1 MAEKIRVI
9 HYINQFYAGMG
20 GEDTASVGI
29 SVKEEPVGPGLLLK
43 GLLGDNYEIA
53 ATIICGDN
61 HIAENTEE
69 VCGEFLEIVKKYNG
83 QLFVAGPGFNA
94 GRYGLG
100 CGAATAAV
108 TEKLKLPAVTGL
120 YSENPGTDLYK
131 DRAYILQ
138 TENNAAKMRKA
149 MKEIAAFAKRL
160 AEGNFIGDGKKEGFH
175 GSGPA
180 IDIDYTMPASVRG
193 VNMLLDKF
201 YHRNFRTEVMMPN
214 HEDIPLPVLDKPL
227 SEIRLAFVTD
237 GGLVPKGNPDN
248 MVPTNSKYF
257 KKYSFGEAE
266 RLDAAD
272 YEVSHQGYNN
282 AFVLQDPNR
291 LVPVDAAVALKKEGR
306 IGDVLTSY
314 YTTAGVMTPMD
325 VGKKFG
331 EGIAK
336 GLLDNQVDAAILTST

>member
-1 MAEKIRVI
+1 MAEKIKVV

-29 SVKEEPVGPGLLLK
+29 SVKEEPVGPGTLLQK
-43 GLLGDNYEIA
+43 LLGEDYEIV

-61 HIAENTEE
+61 FIAENTEA
-69 VCGEFLEIVKKYNG
+69 VCTEFVDIVKKYEAK
-83 QLFVAGPGFNA
+83 LFVAGPGFNA

-108 TEKLKLPAVTGL
+108 TEKLKIPAVTSL
-120 YSENPGTDLYK
+120 YAENPGTDLYK

-138 TENNAAKMRKA
+138 TENNAAKMRAA
-149 MKEIAAFAKRL
+149 MKNVAAFAKRL
-160 AEGNFIGDGKKEGFH
+160 VEGDFIGDGKKEGYH

-180 IDIDYTMPASVRG
+180 IEIDYTTPAAKRG
-193 VNMLLDKF
+193 VDMLLNK
-201 YHRNFRTEVMMPN
+201 YYKRNFHTEVMMPN
-214 HEDIPLPVLDKPL
+214 HEDIPLPVLQKPIEQAKVAL
-227 SEIRLAFVTD
+227 VTD

-257 KKYSFGEAE
+257 KKYDFGDVTA
-266 RLDAAD
+266 LDPAN

-282 AFVLQDPNR
+282 AFVLEDPNR
-291 LVPVDAAVALKKEGR
+291 LVPVDALVELEKEGK
-306 IGDVLTSY
+306 IGEAYHSY

-336 GLLDNQVDAAILTST
+336 DMLENQVDAVILTST

>member
-1 MAEKIRVI
+1 MSDKIRVV
-9 HYINQFYAGMG
+9 HYINQFYGGYG
-20 GEDTASVGI
+20 GEDTASMGI
-29 SVKEEPVGPGLLLK
+29 VVKETPEGPGLLLK
-43 GLLGDNYEIA
+43 GLLGDDYEIV

-61 HIAENTEE
+61 YIAENTEA
-69 VCGEFLEIVKKYNG
+69 VCAEFVETVKKYNA

-108 TEKLKLPAVTGL
+108 TEQLKIPAVTAL

-138 TENNAAKMRKA
+138 TENNAAKMRAA
-149 MKEIAAFAKRL
+149 MKDVAEFAKRL
-160 AEGNFIGDGKKEGFH
+160 VEGDFIGDGKKEHFH

-180 IDIDYTMPASVRG
+180 IDIDYSIPACTRG
-193 VNMLLDKF
+193 LNMLLDKY
-201 YHRNFRTEVMMPN
+201 YHRNFHTEVMMPN
-214 HEDIPLPVLDKPL
+214 HEDIPLPVLSKPIN
-227 SEIRLAFVTD
+227 EIKLGFVTD

-248 MVPTNSKYF
+248 MVPTNSKY
-257 KKYSFGEAE
+257 YNRYEFGDAE

-282 AFVLQDPNR
+282 AFVLEDPNR
-291 LVPVDAAVALKKEGR
+291 LVPVDAGRALKEEGK
-306 IGDVLTSY
+306 IGDLYTSY
-314 YTTAGVMTPMD
+314 FTTAGVMTPME

-336 GLLDNQVDAAILTST
+336 ELHDNQVDAVILTST

>member
-1 MAEKIRVI
+1 MAEKIKVV
-9 HYINQFYAGMG
+9 HYINQFYAGLG

-29 SVKEEPVGPGLLLK
+29 SVEEKPVGPGLLLQS
-43 GLLGDNYEIA
+43 LLGDSYEIV

-69 VCGEFLEIVKKYNG
+69 VCAQFVDIVKKYDA

-108 TEKLKLPAVTGL
+108 TEKLKIPAVTAL

-138 TENNAAKMRKA
+138 TENNAAKMRVA
-149 MKEIAAFAKRL
+149 MKNVVDFAKRL
-160 AEGNFIGDGKKEGFH
+160 VEGAFIGDGRAEGYH

-180 IDIDYTMPASVRG
+180 IEIDYNIPAPRRALD
-193 VNMLLDKF
+193 MLLKKL
-201 YHRNFRTEVMMPN
+201 HRQNFHTEVMMPN
-214 HEDIPLPVLDKPL
+214 HEDIPLPVLNKPL
-227 SEIRLAFVTD
+227 SEIKLALVTD
-237 GGLVPKGNPDN
+237 GGLVPKGNPDH
-248 MVPTNSKYF
+248 MVPTNSKCYNS
-257 KKYSFGEAE
+257 YAFGNADK
-266 RLDAAD
+266 LDAAD

-282 AFVLQDPNR
+282 AFVLADPNR
-291 LVPVDAAVALKKEGR
+291 LVPVDAAVALKKEGK

-314 YTTAGVMTPMD
+314 YTTAGVMTPME

-336 GLLDNQVDAAILTST
+336 ELKDHSVDAAILTST